1 MGTLMKLP
9 TTEARGLRWVKDQWD
24 QMSAATS
31 RRMKGEVGGGWKA
44 ESRSRRMGYGQK
56 IKAAGRDHL
65 SHNFTAVCQWTEAP
79 RT

>member
-1 MGTLMKLP
+1 MGEGSVGSKVCSDIK
-9 TTEARGLRWVKDQWD
+9 EDE
-24 QMSAATS
+24 
-31 RRMKGEVGGGWKA
+31 GEVGGGWKA